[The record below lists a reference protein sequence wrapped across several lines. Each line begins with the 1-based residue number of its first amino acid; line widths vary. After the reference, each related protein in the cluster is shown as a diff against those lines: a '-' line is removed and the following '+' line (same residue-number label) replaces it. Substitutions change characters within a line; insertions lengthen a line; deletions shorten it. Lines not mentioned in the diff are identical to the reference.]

1 MTTVKETLLSTLD
14 WKHTFEGKPRSRRF
28 WQCKLTEGTMIILN
42 YFKKTQKT
50 KTKWEQTNASLLHRC
65 FNNHGSRERVETKGN
80 QWHEQLSWPLLP
92 PTLFSGTFLGPFCR
106 KIHVFFLSFQS
117 FLKKVWQIQQFF
129 SWQKWKK
136 TYPRSSKQQK
146 QIKHLSD
153 YCHTFVFFCA
163 ETREL
168 ILKNNVPR
176 VFSEKRTLN
185 SILELF
191 LHIKPKLSGKFGK
204 FFSKLSKFQLFVWTV
219 WQPF

>member
-1 MTTVKETLLSTLD
+1 VRTLAEQAISKLANSFIVVKEPFSFPLHQSTWGTRKRGQKMTTVKETLLSTLD

-153 YCHTFVFFCA
+153 YCRTF
-163 ETREL
+163 
-168 ILKNNVPR
+168 N
-176 VFSEKRTLN
+176 
-185 SILELF
+185 
-191 LHIKPKLSGKFGK
+191 
-204 FFSKLSKFQLFVWTV
+204 
-219 WQPF
+219 